1 MNKIGMIEQNLK
13 TIGVKL
19 EYIQLKHKSHCVM
32 LIHIVINIFHLVT
45 LAYADYTSI
54 GNVFESI
61 CRTLITFYDDYA
73 QICHV
78 LHFCSV
84 AFITGNI
91 LKNLKIYLNS
101 IVANS
106 TKDAFDEEFMHN
118 IAVIYEDIFDYFRE
132 YISIVSLQ
140 LLLEFGTVFT
150 IITFHTFNLLVV
162 LIRGECSI
170 KYIIT
175 ICFSMFLLLH
185 GFCSVTMYLFA
196 SELYRKEVSI

>member
-1 MNKIGMIEQNLK
+1 MSKIGMIEQNLK

-45 LAYADYTSI
+45 LAYADYTSV

-61 CRTLITFYDDYA
+61 CRTLITFYDDSAQICHVLHFCSVVGNVFESICRTLITFYDDSA

-91 LKNLKIYLNS
+91 LKNLKIYLNT

-132 YISIVSLQ
+132 
-140 LLLEFGTVFT
+140 
-150 IITFHTFNLLVV
+150 
-162 LIRGECSI
+162 
-170 KYIIT
+170 
-175 ICFSMFLLLH
+175 
-185 GFCSVTMYLFA
+185 
-196 SELYRKEVSI
+196 